1 MLILKLAY
9 GFGILDVALQV
20 RPVAAR
26 SRNLSEMQRDGQMGG
41 GGSGLSDSN
50 REGWKWT

>member
-26 SRNLSEMQRDGQMGG
+26 SRNLSEMQRDGQMG
-41 GGSGLSDSN
+41 
-50 REGWKWT
+50 EGVQG